1 MAQKETAALGFAF
14 LSSSTRKD
22 ISGALHMGNRR
33 TVLLIDDDPAHAK
46 VFREAL
52 VDASDGPF
60 EGNWVRTLAEGFVRL
75 EKKGIWAIFLNLHLS
90 ESEGLTTFDQL
101 HHAAPG
107 MPTLVLGGSGDKAIA
122 LEALRRGA
130 KDYLLEGHI
139 DCSSLSRA
147 IRNMVERE
155 TAEDALF
162 TEKARAQ
169 VTLDSIGDAVISTN
183 ISGNVTYLNPV
194 AEKMTGWSKEDAF
207 GRPFVE
213 IFKIIDGT
221 TRKTAPNPITAAI
234 EKNKIVALTPN
245 CILVRRDGSESA
257 IEDSTAPIHD
267 RSGAVTGGVIV
278 FHDVSMS
285 RAIVGEMQ
293 HLAQHDVLTD
303 LPNRMLLKDRISQAI
318 ASAHRNSTQ
327 VAVMF
332 LDLDQFK
339 HINDSLGHAI
349 GDKLLQ
355 SVAARLI
362 GCVRNT
368 DTVSRQGGDEFVVLL
383 SEIKHAADAGN
394 MARKILTTLTGCHT
408 IDRHDLHITASIGVS
423 TYPADGEDAE
433 ILMKSADTAMYQAKE
448 KGRNNYQF
456 FKKEMNLR
464 AVNRQSLEAGLRD
477 ALEHNQFVLHYQPKI
492 NLATGNI
499 SGVEA
504 LVRWMHPTLGLVPPL
519 EFLPIAEDCGLILP
533 IGRWVLREACRQ
545 VQEWIAF
552 GLRIAPVAVN
562 VSSLEFRSEGFLE
575 NIRAVLRDTGLNPRF
590 LELELTETVLMQ
602 HAEST
607 LAVLSSLKSIGVRLA
622 VDDFGTGYSSLS
634 YLKRFPIDS
643 LKIDQS
649 FVRDI
654 TSGSDDVPI
663 VRAVITMAKSLRQRV
678 VGEGVETEEQ
688 MSFLQ
693 AHGCDEVQG
702 YYLGMP
708 LTAEHFAKLLKPG
721 MGSFIPTPRSRSGPT
736 TSPWLIPTKNLR
748 LN

>member
-1 MAQKETAALGFAF
+1 MTNK
-14 LSSSTRKD
+14 
-22 ISGALHMGNRR
+22 R
-33 TVLLIDDDPAHAK
+33 TLLLIDDDPGHAK

-52 VDASDGPF
+52 LDASDGPF
-60 EGNWVRTLAEGFVRL
+60 EGEWITTLTDGLPRL
-75 EKKGIWAIFLNLHLS
+75 EKKGIWAIFLNLRLS
-90 ESEGLTTFDQL
+90 GNEGLSAFDQVL
-101 HHAAPG
+101 HAAPDV
-107 MPTLVLGGSGDKAIA
+107 PVLVLGGPRDKAIA
-122 LEALRRGA
+122 IQALKCGA
-130 KDYLLEGHI
+130 KDYLIEGHI
-139 DCSSLSRA
+139 DCYSLSRA

-183 ISGNVTYLNPV
+183 ISANVTYLNPV
-194 AEKMTGWSKEDAF
+194 AEKMTGWSKKDAL
-207 GRPFVE
+207 GRPFAE
-213 IFKIIDGT
+213 IFKIIDGA
-221 TRKTAPNPITAAI
+221 TRKTAPNPIAVAI
-234 EKNKIVALTPN
+234 EENKTVALTPN
-245 CILVRRDGSESA
+245 CILIRRDGSESA
-257 IEDSTAPIHD
+257 IEDSAAQIRD
-267 RSGAVTGGVIV
+267 RFGSVTGGVIV

-285 RAIVGEMQ
+285 RAIVSEMQ

-303 LPNRMLLKDRISQAI
+303 LPNRMLLNDRIAQAI
-318 ASAHRNSTQ
+318 VTAHRNGTE
-327 VAVMF
+327 VAVLF

-339 HINDSLGHAI
+339 HINDSLGHPV

-355 SVAARLI
+355 SVAARLV
-362 GCVRNT
+362 GCVRST

-394 MARKILTTLTGCHT
+394 MARKILTALTGCHA
-408 IDRHDLHITASIGVS
+408 IDGHDLHITASIGLS
-423 TYPADGEDAE
+423 TYPADGQDAE
-433 ILMKSADTAMYQAKE
+433 MLMKNADTAMYQAKE

-464 AVNRQSLEAGLRD
+464 AVKRQSLEGGLRD
-477 ALEHNQFVLHYQPKI
+477 ALEHNQFLLHYQPKI

-504 LVRWMHPTLGLVPPL
+504 LVRWLHPTLGLIPPL
-519 EFLPIAEDCGLILP
+519 EFLPIAEDCGLIVP
-533 IGRWVLREACRQ
+533 IGRWVLKEACRQ
-545 VQEWIAF
+545 AQEWIAV
-552 GLRIAPVAVN
+552 GLRSVPVAVN
-562 VSSLEFRSEGFLE
+562 VSSLEFRSAGFLE
-575 NIRAVLRDTGLNPRF
+575 NMRAVLRDACLNPRF

-602 HAEST
+602 HADST
-607 LAVLSSLKSIGVRLA
+607 LSVLSGLKSIGVQLA

-634 YLKRFPIDS
+634 YLKRFPIDC

-702 YYLGMP
+702 FYLGLP
-708 LTAEHFAKLLKPG
+708 LAAKDFAKLLRPG
-721 MGSFIPTPRSRSGPT
+721 MGSFLPKPRLKSGLA
-736 TSPWLIPTKNLR
+736 TSPWLVPTKHPR